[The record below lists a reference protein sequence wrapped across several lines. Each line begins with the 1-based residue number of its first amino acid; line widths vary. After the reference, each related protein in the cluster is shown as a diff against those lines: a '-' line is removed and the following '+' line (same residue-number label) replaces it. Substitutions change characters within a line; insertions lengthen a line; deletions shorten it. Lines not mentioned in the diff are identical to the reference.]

1 MRVALNGYGR
11 IGRSFVR
18 ALLGREANGWRAPF
32 SLVAINDLGS
42 PEDLLYLSRYDST
55 HGPCPVPVAL
65 EDGPQLVLGRHRA
78 RVLAVAEPAAL
89 PWQALEAGLVLECTG
104 KFRGHD
110 EASAH
115 LAAGASRVIMG
126 AVPFDRADAM
136 LVYGINHEQLQPW
149 QRVLSTASCTTHAIA
164 PLLSVLDDAFG
175 VEQVLMKEVH
185 AYTSDQSLLDHV
197 HRDPRRGRAAAQNI
211 VPTTSSAIGAIQ
223 QILPRLK
230 GRISGD
236 SIRVPTLNVAMV
248 DLTLRLT
255 HTPSVPQ
262 LNELFARRAGEASWL
277 IGYNVEP
284 LVSVD
289 FNHRSESVIFDATQT
304 CVQGDMVRIV
314 AWYDNEWGY
323 ANRLLDLVS
332 WMAEQGAA

>member
-1 MRVALNGYGR
+1 MN
-11 IGRSFVR
+11 I
-18 ALLGREANGWRAPF
+18 
-32 SLVAINDLGS
+32 D
-42 PEDLLYLSRYDST
+42 
-55 HGPCPVPVAL
+55 
-65 EDGPQLVLGRHRA
+65 
-78 RVLAVAEPAAL
+78 
-89 PWQALEAGLVLECTG
+89 LVLECTG
-104 KFRGHD
+104 EFRHYQG
-110 EASAH
+110 ASQH
-115 LAAGASRVIMG
+115 LQAGAGRVMIG
-126 AVPFDRADAM
+126 AVPFDHADAM
-136 LVYGINHEQLQPW
+136 LAWGVNHLSLTPADK
-149 QRVLSTASCTTHAIA
+149 VLSATSCTTQCIT
-164 PLLSVLDDAFG
+164 PLLALLDREFG

-211 VPTTSSAIGAIQ
+211 VPTTSRAIGAIQ

-314 AWYDNEWGY
+314 AWYDN
-323 ANRLLDLVS
+323 
-332 WMAEQGAA
+332 